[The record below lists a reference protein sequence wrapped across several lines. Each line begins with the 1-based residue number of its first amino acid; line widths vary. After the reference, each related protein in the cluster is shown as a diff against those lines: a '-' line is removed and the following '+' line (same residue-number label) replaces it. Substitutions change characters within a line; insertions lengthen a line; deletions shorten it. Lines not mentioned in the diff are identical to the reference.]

1 MTEGQ
6 IMETDGRKQ
15 KNKVEEILLYPL
27 VLLNKGLNALL
38 KKAIGEG
45 YGEKVTE
52 DDILSL
58 VDAGNESGTIED
70 TSVEMI
76 NNVFDYNDLCVYDVM
91 THRVNITAID
101 INSSLAFPS
110 IEMSRPLR
118 NFITFA
124 MLSSS

>member
-15 KNKVEEILLYPL
+15 KNKVAEILLYPL

-52 DDILSL
+52 DDILSF
-58 VDAGNESGTIED
+58 IEKLKYIK
-70 TSVEMI
+70 EK
-76 NNVFDYNDLCVYDVM
+76 YD
-91 THRVNITAID
+91 
-101 INSSLAFPS
+101 
-110 IEMSRPLR
+110 
-118 NFITFA
+118 
-124 MLSSS
+124 